1 MDSLSPITPTVP
13 AAARGSLGVGEGRK
27 NGGVRVGAN
36 GNGNGNGG
44 AGVGMGEGEG
54 EGEGEADDPPVDE
67 RSVLLISRAPGEDFV
82 LDSAPSSAVDPP
94 PHGSHLPRV
103 ASPTEE

>member
-27 NGGVRVGAN
+27 SGGVRAGVGAN
-36 GNGNGNGG
+36 GNGNGGSG
-44 AGVGMGEGEG
+44 LGEG